1 MQNLLKKI
9 DLFFTK
15 IVDSPLN
22 TLEGKSFPDRPDL
35 SQDMVSHVSP
45 VAYTGHSHVHV
56 FLLRVP
62 SFKHNLL
69 HWHKL
74 LEHWP
79 EGQIEQDVP
88 LSHGLSIPYWPSA

>member
-1 MQNLLKKI
+1 MP
-9 DLFFTK
+9 
-15 IVDSPLN
+15 S
-22 TLEGKSFPDRPDL
+22 SDL

-69 HWHKL
+69 HLHKL
-74 LEHWP
+74 LEHCP
-79 EGQIEQDVP
+79 EGQTEQESP
-88 LSHGLSIPYWPSA
+88 LAYGFDIPYWPIA